1 MSKYP
6 ALQMFYQPVVM
17 VDTFSLIFPSGA
29 LLHSST
35 IERLTSIHGA
45 PFRKKLITF
54 LRTKYFFDA
63 ASFCFCRHEILFC
76 AASNFFLLT
85 WNTFAC
91 NINTFLSTTNYFLCR
106 VKLFVST
113 QNYFSCNTNFREFN
127 IFWRK
132 IKIISISMWTL
143 APP

>member
-1 MSKYP
+1 
-6 ALQMFYQPVVM
+6 MFYQPVVM
-17 VDTFSLIFPSGA
+17 VDTFSLIFPSGVF
-29 LLHSST
+29 LHTST

-54 LRTKYFFDA
+54 LRTKIFFWC
-63 ASFCFCRHEILFC
+63 SIILLLSTWNTFLWC
-76 AASNFFLLT
+76 IKFFFLLT
-85 WNTFAC
+85 WNTFTC

>member
-1 MSKYP
+1 
-6 ALQMFYQPVVM
+6 MFYQPVVM
-17 VDTFSLIFPSGA
+17 VDTFSLIFPSGVF
-29 LLHSST
+29 LHTST

-54 LRTKYFFDA
+54 LRTKIFFWC
-63 ASFCFCRHEILFC
+63 SIIL
-76 AASNFFLLT
+76 LLST
-85 WNTFAC
+85 WNTFLWC
-91 NINTFLSTTNYFLCR
+91 IKFFFVDIKQFYVQHQHVFVDNKLLLCR

-113 QNYFSCNTNFREFN
+113 QNYFPCNTNFREFH